1 MYCSPRS
8 LAGIATVI
16 AFATVPYA
24 ASAATFTNLYNFG
37 AQGGTADANN
47 PYAGVIL
54 DSAGNLY
61 GTTYGGGAEGLGTVY
76 ELSPPAAGQSAWTET
91 ILYSFYTNR
100 TDGVAPTGRLV
111 FGPGGVLYGT
121 TSRSGGTGSNGFGTV
136 FALTPPA
143 ISGAP
148 WTETTLHVFTQADGD
163 GGLPEAGLA
172 IDGSGTLYGTTNRG
186 GVFKKKSS
194 GFGTVFSLSPPAGG
208 VGSWTET
215 ILYTFSNTARDGISP
230 QSDLLLSN
238 GALYGTTPYCS
249 DKLSCSGTLFQLTG
263 SGAAWTESVILA
275 LPSNGDKGA
284 TPFGS
289 LSTDASGALYGTT
302 SLGTGTAFRLAPPAA
317 GQTRWTQSVLA
328 KFGSDKDGGPQGGL
342 LPGPGGVLF
351 GTLTYGAKK
360 AQGSV
365 FELMPTGSGP
375 WTQTV
380 LHSFPSKP
388 AGAGSFPVGDL
399 VADASGNLYGVTEV
413 GGQYG
418 VGTVFEITP

>member
-1 MYCSPRS
+1 MHFKNQF
-8 LAGIATVI
+8 LARIAI
-16 AFATVPYA
+16 PFGLA
-24 ASAATFTNLYNFG
+24 AIPPAAPAATFTNLYDFG
-37 AQGGTADANN
+37 AQGGTNDANN

-61 GTTYGGGAEGLGTVY
+61 GTTYGGGTEGLGTVY
-76 ELSPPAAGQSAWTET
+76 ELSPPAAGQTAWTET

-121 TSRSGGTGSNGFGTV
+121 TSRAGGTGSSGYGTV

-143 ISGAP
+143 TAGAP

-186 GVFKKKSS
+186 GVFKKKSD
-194 GFGTVFSLSPPAGG
+194 GFGTVFSLAPPSGG
-208 VGSWTET
+208 GTSWTET
-215 ILYTFSNTARDGISP
+215 ILYTFSNTTKDGISP
-230 QSDLLLSN
+230 QSDILLSN
-238 GALYGTTPYCS
+238 GALYGTTPFCS
-249 DKLSCSGTLFQLTG
+249 AKIACSGTVFQLTG
-263 SGAAWTESVILA
+263 SGATWTESVLLA
-275 LPSNGDKGA
+275 FPSNGDKGA
-284 TPFGS
+284 SPVGS

-302 SLGTGTAFRLAPPAA
+302 TLVPGTAFRLTPPAA
-317 GQTRWTQSVLA
+317 GQTKWTQSVLA
-328 KFGSDKDGGPQGGL
+328 KFGSDKDGGPQGGV

-365 FELMPTGSGP
+365 FELTPTGSGP
-375 WTQTV
+375 WTQT
-380 LHSFPSKP
+380 LLYTFPSKP
-388 AGAGSFPVGDL
+388 AGGGSYPVGDL
-399 VADASGNLYGVTEV
+399 VADPNGNLYGVTEI
-413 GGQYG
+413 GGKYG